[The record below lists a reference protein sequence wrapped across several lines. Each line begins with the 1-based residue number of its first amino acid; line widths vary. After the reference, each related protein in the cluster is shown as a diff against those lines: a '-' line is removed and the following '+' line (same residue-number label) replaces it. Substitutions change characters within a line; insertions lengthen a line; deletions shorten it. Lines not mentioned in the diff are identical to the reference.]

1 MALPIIFNLPRR
13 RQRPQTGGGGGGGA
27 AYTDKDGEGNQMGG
41 GRQKKR
47 KKKITQASRPAA
59 TKGGGEAR
67 GPIRKMLLSAGS
79 GASPRLTAMFCLF
92 FPLMAL
98 ATHAKAFVCPSCH
111 FISILSTTKC
121 RYLRRVSAG

>member
-1 MALPIIFNLPRR
+1 MV
-13 RQRPQTGGGGGGGA
+13 GEVGA
-27 AYTDKDGEGNQMGG
+27 RGYTDKDGWGESKGDGG
-41 GRQKKR
+41 QKRQKKR
-47 KKKITQASRPAA
+47 KKITQASRAAA
-59 TKGGGEAR
+59 TKGSGDAS

-98 ATHAKAFVCPSCH
+98 ATHAKAFVYPSCH

-121 RYLRRVSAG
+121 PYLRRVSAG